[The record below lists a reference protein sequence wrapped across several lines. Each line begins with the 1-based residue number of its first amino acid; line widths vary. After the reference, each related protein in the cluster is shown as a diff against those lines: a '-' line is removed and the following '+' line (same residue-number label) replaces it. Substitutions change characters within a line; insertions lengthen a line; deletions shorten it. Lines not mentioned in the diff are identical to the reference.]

1 MIIMKMTFEKFI
13 KKYGFEKANEV
24 VYEGDF
30 EDESVDIYKWPDKY
44 VMKVYVVCC
53 DIKRIFVC
61 HDIEELHKVFKE
73 NVNLEPSA
81 PMSKWE

>member
-1 MIIMKMTFEKFI
+1 MTLEKLMKKKRSEKV
-13 KKYGFEKANEV
+13 NEV

-30 EDESVDIYKWPDKY
+30 EDESVDIYKWPDKF

-61 HDIEELHKVFKE
+61 NNIEELHKVFKE
-73 NVNLEPSA
+73 NVNLEPSV